1 MTGTATSAL
10 SAAHT
15 EITELRQQ
23 YEEACGRR
31 DFDAQAHLRAAIAR
45 VGDTLEPLVAAAAG
59 EQESARAAAWNAQ
72 EDAVLDAVHDAD
84 DQLHAARDGA
94 ARALA
99 KLVEVAENRSRLI
112 TDHADDPTRPRAGYN
127 PTWNRNQHL
136 VIGRERLVEASAA
149 AVALDLVA
157 DVLGSRVPTEVAHQ
171 INPIRARMQLPPL
184 PASTT
189 SGAKR

>member
-1 MTGTATSAL
+1 MTGPATAAL

-31 DFDAQAHLRAAIAR
+31 DFDQQAHLRAAIAR

-72 EDAVLDAVHDAD
+72 EDAVLDTVHDTDA
-84 DQLHAARDGA
+84 QLHAARDTA

-99 KLVEVAENRSRLI
+99 ELVEVTENRARVI
-112 TDHADDPTRPRAGYN
+112 NAHADDPTRPRAGYN

-136 VIGRERLVEASAA
+136 IIGRERLVEASAA
-149 AVALDLVA
+149 DVALALIA

-184 PASTT
+184 PASAT
-189 SGAKR
+189 SGVGR